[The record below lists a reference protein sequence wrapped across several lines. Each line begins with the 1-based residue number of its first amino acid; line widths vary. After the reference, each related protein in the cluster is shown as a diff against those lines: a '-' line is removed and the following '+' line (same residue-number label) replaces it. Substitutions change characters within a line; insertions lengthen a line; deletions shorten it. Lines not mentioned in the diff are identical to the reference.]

1 MEIDV
6 AEPSANAVDSGKLK
20 TTKKVVVSGSW
31 LVKSGG
37 ASGNKTV
44 KASEKGGEEVAKPM
58 VKGKAEK
65 GIQEQGS
72 QASHP
77 NGLMIDR

>member
-1 MEIDV
+1 MDFEDNDMEIDV

-37 ASGNKTV
+37 AS
-44 KASEKGGEEVAKPM
+44 
-58 VKGKAEK
+58 
-65 GIQEQGS
+65 
-72 QASHP
+72 
-77 NGLMIDR
+77 

>member
-20 TTKKVVVSGSW
+20 TTKKVVASGSW

-44 KASEKGGEEVAKPM
+44 KASEKGGEEVAKLM

-72 QASHP
+72 QASHL